1 MHTHHLYEKN
11 STTYTIQQ
19 LCPTNKSSQISR
31 TKPIFKAIMK
41 TTFTRTHTHAR
52 THARAHTHTHTHT
65 HREKYKKSESKE
77 KKYFGQL
84 AVNQN

>member
-11 STTYTIQQ
+11 PTTYTIQQ

-52 THARAHTHTHTHT
+52 THAHTHTHTHT
-65 HREKYKKSESKE
+65 HTREKNIKNRNQKKRNTLVS
-77 KKYFGQL
+77 
-84 AVNQN
+84 